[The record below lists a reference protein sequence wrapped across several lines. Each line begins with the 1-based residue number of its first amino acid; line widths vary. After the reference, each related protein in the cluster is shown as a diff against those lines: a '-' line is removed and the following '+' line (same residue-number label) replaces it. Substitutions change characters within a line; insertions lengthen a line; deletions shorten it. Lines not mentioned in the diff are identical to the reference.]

1 MDELFPTLPAA
12 SKPAAVVPKKRGD
25 EGPGRGSGGSY
36 AIQQG
41 RRKKGGGL
49 SSSQRK
55 KQAKDKIDKL
65 IAAVESMLAYT
76 SSWGWD
82 IHSSG

>member
-41 RRKKGGGL
+41 RRKKGGGGL

-55 KQAKDKIDKL
+55 KQAKDKKRREAGDWTKL
-65 IAAVESMLAYT
+65 EKVRCLC
-76 SSWGWD
+76 
-82 IHSSG
+82 